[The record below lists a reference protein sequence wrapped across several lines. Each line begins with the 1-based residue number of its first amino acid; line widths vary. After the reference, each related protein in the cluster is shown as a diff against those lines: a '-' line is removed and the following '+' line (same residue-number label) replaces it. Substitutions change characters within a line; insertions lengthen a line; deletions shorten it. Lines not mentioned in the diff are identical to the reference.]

1 MHAQAAPEDN
11 RLLRSIPAARVALIE
26 RIAHAVSAGSK
37 RNRDARGQMELQQ
50 HFVRAYFRGVGEEDL
65 AERTPALLARA
76 ALSHFE
82 FGMKRAPGQS
92 LVRVFNPDP
101 ERDGFDSPHTVVMTI
116 TDDMPFLVDSLGIVF
131 GRSELAIHLIVHPV
145 LEVRRDGRGRL
156 LDLRPGGANGND
168 SESAH
173 AFLSESW
180 QLYEIDRQTD
190 PAQIERIQHEIEATL
205 ADVRDA
211 VTDWSSMRDRAR
223 TLVNS
228 LENNPPQPIAA
239 DDVAEARHLLSWME
253 ARHFVFLGYRHYT
266 LVRGAQEDRLV
277 PEPRSGLGVLRETKR
292 NRKDSDIT
300 VLRGDLR
307 AKAREPELLIL
318 TKANSLSTVHR
329 KEYLDYVGVKTFD
342 NRGRVSG
349 EHRFL
354 GLWTSTAYHG
364 SPRDI
369 PVLRRKVERVV
380 QYFGLDPQSH
390 DGKAVLNV
398 LETYPRDELF
408 QANVNDLIRIARSVV
423 NLYERRTVRLLVRRD
438 PYHRFYSCLVYVPRD
453 RYNTEVRQRIEQ
465 IVLDGFQG
473 KKAESNVQISGSNHA
488 RVHVV
493 VRTDPEQRHKVDYG
507 AIEGRIAEA
516 ALTWMD
522 RLREVLAE
530 RQGEADGLLLAT
542 RYRRAFPMA
551 YEEDVLPADA
561 LQDLADLEALRDQ
574 PQAMRLKLHRPTLP
588 AAATTPGTATA
599 AALSKRQTAVDVR
612 PTADT
617 KPVPDT
623 RPAPDRVHLK
633 IVKLGDPVP
642 ISDLLPMLENFGLRV
657 ISERPYELAWPE
669 GGAAWIQDF
678 ELEHRE
684 RLNLDEAGLET
695 NFKEAFA
702 AAWSGEIENDGFNRL
717 LFAASL
723 NAREVM
729 ILRAYC
735 RYLLQTGVPFSQAYM
750 ERTLAANSGIARN
763 LVRLF
768 ETRFEPAFPA
778 KVAAKSERLT
788 PAKLV
793 GQIRAGLDGVT
804 SLDEDRILR
813 AYLNLVQ
820 ATLRTNFYQLDAA
833 GKPKSYV
840 SFKFDPGKIP
850 DLPLPRPKFE
860 IFVYSP
866 RVEGVHL
873 RMGYVA
879 RGGIRWSDRREDF
892 RTEILGLMKAQ
903 NVKNTLIVP
912 VGAKGGFV
920 PKRLP
925 AGTREEIQAEV
936 VSCYQ
941 TFIRGLL
948 DLTDNIVNGKVVVPP
963 RVVRQDGD
971 DAYLVV
977 AADKGTATFSDTANA
992 ISIDYGFWLADAFAS
1007 GGSAG
1012 YDHKKMAITAR
1023 GAWECVKRHFRET
1036 GIDIQKTDFT
1046 VAGIGDMSGDVF
1058 GNGMLLS
1065 RHIRLQAAFDH
1076 RHIFLDPSPDAAT
1089 SFAERARLFDLP
1101 RSSWDDYDRKKI
1113 SRGGGVFP
1121 RTSKSIAL
1129 SPEARALLG
1138 IEAAAATPTEII
1150 RAVLKMPVDLLWN
1163 GGIGTY
1169 VKSSHESNAEVGD
1182 RTNDAVR
1189 INGVDLR
1196 AKVVGEGGNL
1206 GFSQRGRVEYA
1217 LAGGRL
1223 NTDFIDNSAGVN
1235 TSDVEVN
1242 IKILLNPLVQAGK
1255 LTRGDRNRLL
1265 VRMTNE
1271 IAALVLRN
1279 NYLQS
1284 QAISTLELHAG
1295 ARLAEY
1301 QHLIRSLERS
1311 GDLNRALEFLP
1322 MDEEL
1327 AERRKNGGSLTRPE
1341 LAILLAY
1348 SKIWLNNHLL
1358 DSNVPEDP
1366 YLSNEL
1372 ERYFPGPVRER
1383 FTRAISQHRLR
1394 REIIATATTN
1404 SLVNRMGPTF
1414 VPRAQEDTG
1423 AEPAQIARAYTAAR
1437 EIFGMRDLWAQIEAL
1452 DNKVPAKLQ
1461 YEIAFQTS
1469 RLLRHMTYWLLAHR
1483 RKELQVDAAV
1493 AEFGAGVRELEA
1505 EIAQVLTG
1513 AGRERF
1519 EENRQQHITAGLP
1532 HELAT
1537 RVASLDAHNAALD
1550 IVELSLTHDVSVI
1563 EAARIY
1569 FEVGARLGLDWLR
1582 DQIERLSVEGPWQAI
1597 ARAGLRDGALRIH
1610 RRLAERVLSRKN
1622 KGTAQARV
1630 TAWVESVG
1638 AELGHWQRTL
1648 TEMRSAGASDFAT
1661 LSVGVESVRKLAD

>member
-1 MHAQAAPEDN
+1 MHAQVAPDDN

-26 RIAHAVSAGSK
+26 RIAHAVSADGK
-37 RNRDARGQMELQQ
+37 RNRETRGQMDLQQ
-50 HFVRAYFRGVGEEDL
+50 RFVRAYFRGVGEEDL

-76 ALSHFE
+76 ALNQFE
-82 FGMKRAPGQS
+82 FGSKRAAGQT

-101 ERDGFDSPHTVVMTI
+101 ERDGFDSPHTIVMTV

-131 GRSELAIHLIVHPV
+131 SRSELAVHLIVHPV
-145 LEVRRDGRGRL
+145 LEVRRDGRGRIL
-156 LDLRPGGANGND
+156 ELNAGGANGNGTQ
-168 SESAH
+168 SGH
-173 AFLSESW
+173 VFRSESW

-190 PAQIERIQHEIEATL
+190 PAQIEKIQQELEATL
-205 ADVRDA
+205 TDVRAA
-211 VTDWSSMRDRAR
+211 VADWSQMRERAR
-223 TLVNS
+223 MVVTS
-228 LENNPPQPIAA
+228 LENNPPPVPA
-239 DDVAEARHLLSWME
+239 DDVAEARHLLGWME
-253 ARHFVFLGYRHYT
+253 ARHFVFLGYRHYR
-266 LVRGAQEDRLV
+266 LERGAQEDQLV
-277 PEPRSGLGVLRETKR
+277 SDPGSGLGVLRDSKR
-292 NRKDSDIT
+292 KRKGSGGT
-300 VLRGDLR
+300 VLRGDVR

-329 KEYLDYVGVKTFD
+329 SEYLDYVGVKTFD
-342 NRGRVSG
+342 TRGRVNG

-465 IVLDGFQG
+465 IVLEGFQG
-473 KKAESNVQISGSNHA
+473 KKVESNVQISGSNHA

-493 VRTDPEQRHKVDYG
+493 VRTDPEQKHKVDY
-507 AIEGRIAEA
+507 AALEARIAEA
-516 ALTWMD
+516 ALTWTD
-522 RLREVLAE
+522 RLREVLAQ
-530 RQGEADGLLLAT
+530 RKGEAEGLLLST

-551 YEEDVLPADA
+551 YEEDVLPEDA
-561 LQDLADLEALRDQ
+561 LQDLADLEALREQ
-574 PQAMRLKLHRPTLP
+574 PQAMRLKLHRPLQPLPQVTAPASALSTKPP
-588 AAATTPGTATA
+588 AADIRSA
-599 AALSKRQTAVDVR
+599 A
-612 PTADT
+612 
-617 KPVPDT
+617 
-623 RPAPDRVHLK
+623 DRVHLK

-684 RLNLDEAGLET
+684 RLNLEQAGLET

-702 AAWSGEIENDGFNRL
+702 AAWTGEIENDGFNRL
-717 LFAASL
+717 LFGASL

-768 ETRFEPAFPA
+768 ETRFDPATA
-778 KVAAKSERLT
+778 GTAAKT
-788 PAKLV
+788 APKLIA
-793 GQIRAGLDGVT
+793 QIRSDLDSVT

-833 GKPKSYV
+833 GRAKSYV
-840 SFKFDPGKIP
+840 SFKFDPSKIP

-936 VSCYQ
+936 VFCYQ

-948 DLTDNIVNGKVVVPP
+948 DLTDNIVSGRVVTPP

-992 ISIDYGFWLADAFAS
+992 ISLDYGFWLGDAFAS

-1023 GAWECVKRHFRET
+1023 GAWECVKRHFRE
-1036 GIDIQKTDFT
+1036 ISVDIQKTDFT

-1076 RHIFLDPSPDAAT
+1076 RHIFLDPAPEATT
-1089 SFAERARLFDLP
+1089 SFAERERMFALP

-1129 SPEARALLG
+1129 SQEARALLG

-1150 RAVLKMPVDLLWN
+1150 RAILKMPVDLLWN

-1189 INGVDLR
+1189 INGHELK

-1242 IKILLNPLVQAGK
+1242 IKILLNPLMQAGK
-1255 LTRGDRNRLL
+1255 LTRGDRNKLL
-1265 VRMTNE
+1265 ARMTNE

-1322 MDEEL
+1322 TDDEL
-1327 AERRKNGGSLTRPE
+1327 AERRKNGGALTRPE

-1348 SKIWLNNHLL
+1348 SKIWLNTHLL
-1358 DSNVPEDP
+1358 ASNVPEDP

-1383 FTRAISQHRLR
+1383 FPRAISQHRLR

-1437 EIFGMRDLWAQIEAL
+1437 EIFGMRDLWTQIEAL

-1483 RKELQVDAAV
+1483 KRELQVDAAV

-1505 EIAQVLTG
+1505 EIAGVLAG

-1519 EENRQQHITAGLP
+1519 EENRKRHIEAGLP

-1550 IVELSLTHDVSVI
+1550 IVELSLIHRVSVA
-1563 EAARIY
+1563 EAGRIY
-1569 FEVGARLGLDWLR
+1569 FEVGTRIGVDWLR
-1582 DQIERLSVEGPWQAI
+1582 DQIERLPVEGPWQAI
-1597 ARAGLRDGALRIH
+1597 ARSGLRDGALRIH
-1610 RRLAERVLSRKN
+1610 RRLAERVLSRKD
-1622 KGTAQARV
+1622 KGTAPARV
-1630 TAWVESVG
+1630 TGWVESIG
-1638 AELGHWQRTL
+1638 EELAHWQRTL
-1648 TEMRSAGASDFAT
+1648 TEMRAAGASDFAT